1 MYQKELKYSDDKNKK
16 IMNLEYNN
24 YFNEMENS
32 IISRL
37 FYSQLINTYI
47 CECQAMT
54 YRFQKIADIPLLIP
68 E

>member
-24 YFNEMENS
+24 YFNEMKNS

-37 FYSQLINTYI
+37 YYFQLINTYI
-47 CECQAMT
+47 CECQALT
-54 YRFQKIADIPLLIP
+54 Y
-68 E
+68 